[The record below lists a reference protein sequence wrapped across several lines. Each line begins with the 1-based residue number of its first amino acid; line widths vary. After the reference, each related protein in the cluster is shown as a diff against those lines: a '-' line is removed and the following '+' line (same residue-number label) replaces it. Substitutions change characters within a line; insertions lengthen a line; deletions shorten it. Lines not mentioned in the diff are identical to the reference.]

1 MTPRHTAR
9 VVTGGTVMHTHRFV
23 GNRHEKERVRAEID
37 AQIREFLEQ
46 GGEIEVIASS
56 SRADA
61 RVVGG
66 VWHAPLDIQLPAQ
79 RDGGTS

>member
-1 MTPRHTAR
+1 
-9 VVTGGTVMHTHRFV
+9 MHIQRSV

-37 AQIREFLEQ
+37 AQIREFLEL
-46 GGEIEVIASS
+46 GGEIEVVASS

-66 VWHAPLDIQLPAQ
+66 VWHGPLDIPLPAQ
-79 RDGGTS
+79 RESGGAS